1 MTRMMISVIV
11 PVFGNSDT
19 LMELERR
26 LGETLAG
33 TGASFEIIF
42 VDDHSPDGSWTVIEE
57 IAAAGGGRTRGLRL
71 AQNVGQHMAVL
82 TGLSEARGT
91 RCVVLDADLQDPPE
105 AIPDLLGPEFHDYG
119 AVFAGR
125 RGDYAPPGRL
135 FTSALY
141 RRLLSRV
148 SGVPLDAGMFFAIAQ
163 EDVRR
168 LLDLRISKASLVA
181 MIGLSGIRSTSV
193 PVSRS
198 VRNSGR
204 SAYSGVLRLR
214 LAMDMLRCVLE
225 WRMRLVRRP
234 IGAQVRSLS
243 STSLRASSRA
253 TVGCPELG
261 VGGRRL

>member
-1 MTRMMISVIV
+1 MRKPSSCFYLERPARPGRRPIGEDGLSGTHEAGRRFPRLKPNVYDLDLAAPSRLRL
-11 PVFGNSDT
+11 F
-19 LMELERR
+19 LQERR

-181 MIGLSGIRSTSV
+181 MIGLSGIRSTSL
-193 PVSRS
+193 PVRRS

-204 SAYSGVLRLR
+204 SAIRGSCASG
-214 LAMDMLRCVLE
+214 
-225 WRMRLVRRP
+225 
-234 IGAQVRSLS
+234 
-243 STSLRASSRA
+243 
-253 TVGCPELG
+253 
-261 VGGRRL
+261 